1 MDELPVAFSNWTL
14 GTSPKGNQR
23 YFRIWSFVRISTIA
37 ILPSFHHHCFHCFFC
52 HHDDDYQWHRHPH
65 RHHHQHHH
73 HHPLLHQCHCQHCLN
88 LTLSQP
94 EFQLD
99 FSWHLKQLSE
109 QVTMSTLYSDR
120 VISYYNHHLN
130 LNSEQSHF
138 ILMDG
143 YGCSWKWWKG
153 MKGIKAQGRRG
164 FRAVHIM
171 QLLLDQALATITI
184 TVLMI
189 MMIMIVASLATLS
202 WSWRSWWS

>member
-37 ILPSFHHHCFHCFFC
+37 ILPSSHHCFHS
-52 HHDDDYQWHRHPH
+52 HHDDDYQCHRHPH

-120 VISYYNHHLN
+120 IISYYN
-130 LNSEQSHF
+130 LNSEQSQY
-138 ILMDG
+138 ILMDMVAG
-143 YGCSWKWWKG
+143 GNGGRGWKALKP
-153 MKGIKAQGRRG
+153 KAEG
-164 FRAVHIM
+164 
-171 QLLLDQALATITI
+171 ALELCI
-184 TVLMI
+184 
-189 MMIMIVASLATLS
+189 
-202 WSWRSWWS
+202 